1 MIYIYIYQR
10 IPEQGIY
17 FFVYQ
22 IIPEQES
29 KRATRV
35 YIYIYIYIYMYKR
48 YVELEIYTTGK

>member
-29 KRATRV
+29 KRETRV